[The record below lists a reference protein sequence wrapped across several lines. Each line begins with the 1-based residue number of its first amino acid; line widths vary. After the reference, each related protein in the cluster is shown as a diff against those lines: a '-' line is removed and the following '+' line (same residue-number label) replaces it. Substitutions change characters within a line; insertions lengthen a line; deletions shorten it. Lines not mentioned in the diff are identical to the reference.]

1 MKKGRPSQKVVEQ
14 YFEVE
19 KILAKRF
26 IRGNAEY
33 LVKWKDFE

>member
-1 MKKGRPSQKVVEQ
+1 MGKGRQCQKVVEQ

-26 IRGNAEY
+26 IKGNAEY
-33 LVKWKDFE
+33 LVKWKDF